1 MIPSGAINNLDRW
14 KLMQRLRLDFW
25 KKWKEEYL
33 VTLQQRNKWKKAVE
47 NIKKGQIVLIKNE
60 LSHPAKWPM
69 GKN

>member
-60 LSHPAKWPM
+60 LSQPAKWPM
-69 GKN
+69 GNN

>member
-60 LSHPAKWPM
+60 LSHPAK
-69 GKN
+69 

>member
-1 MIPSGAINNLDRW
+1 
-14 KLMQRLRLDFW
+14 MQRLRLDFW

-69 GKN
+69 GNN